1 MEELAV
7 QNDPKVSALLVDAGF
22 CEKAANDLVVFDD
35 ESLTRATNMLGRV
48 ATLKKELEERRKFF
62 VGPLN
67 EQVKRINDLFRSL
80 AAPLDRVDQILRDKV
95 LAYRREQERRRR
107 EEEERLR
114 KLQEAEQKKLEK
126 KAEKKGLEPP
136 PPPAPVVLAGPART
150 VSADLGKATVRVV
163 WDFEIVD
170 PSQLP
175 REYLIPDVA
184 KIRAVVRAG
193 VREIPGVR
201 IYQTEQL
208 AVSGR

>member
-1 MEELAV
+1 MDELAI
-7 QNDPKVSALLVDAGF
+7 QHDPIVSSMVTDAGF
-22 CEKAANDLVVFDD
+22 CEQAATDMAVCDE
-35 ESLTRATNMLGRV
+35 ESLASATNILGRV
-48 ATLKKELEERRKFF
+48 STLRKGLEERRKFF
-62 VGPLN
+62 VAPLN
-67 EQVKRINDLFRSL
+67 DQVKRINDLFRAL

-114 KLQEAEQKKLEK
+114 KLQEAEQKKLER

-136 PPPAPVVLAGPART
+136 PPPAPVVVAGPART
-150 VSADLGKATVRVV
+150 VSADLGKATIRVV

-170 PSQLP
+170 QSQLP
-175 REYLIPDVA
+175 REYLIPDIT
-184 KIRAVVRAG
+184 KIRAAVKAG

-201 IYQTEQL
+201 IYQNERL